1 MRKACTPGGLTPA
14 GLLAC
19 AQRGELGCAYVL
31 AGEDT
36 LAIEQL
42 IGAIRA
48 AVLTP
53 ETEEFNYEALDAETE
68 GVTCAEIIAAIDTV
82 PFLGGTRLV
91 VVKHVEALPASELEA
106 LGEHIVKQIEAERAD
121 VVAVLICRELDK
133 RTKFAKAVAAQGI
146 VVECAAGMVAD
157 PAQAARERYGKQ
169 MSSGAAAM
177 LKELCGGDAR
187 VLANELEKVCLYAG
201 QRERVTEEDVLAVCV
216 DAAVRNEWE
225 VADRL
230 LQGEAGKALLA
241 LRDMR
246 EGGVDAVYESTIVAS
261 ALSRLPGARAAAR
274 DGTLFK
280 RWGEFRMSYNNPAHR
295 AAERRVRG
303 LTERHLAA
311 ALRWLMYMDIAV
323 KGTNVPADIVADV
336 TCLSIA

>member
-1 MRKACTPGGLTPA
+1 MKNIGTGSGLTPA
-14 GLLAC
+14 ELLAC
-19 AQRGELGCAYVL
+19 AQRRELGSAYVL
-31 AGEDT
+31 AGDDT
-36 LAIEQL
+36 LAIERV
-42 IGAIRA
+42 IGAIRG

-53 ETEEFNYEALDAETE
+53 DTQEFNYEALDAETE

-82 PFLGGTRLV
+82 PFMGGVRVV
-91 VVKHVEALPASELEA
+91 VVKHVEALPASEQEA
-106 LGEHIVKQIEAERAD
+106 LGAHVAKQLEAGRTD
-121 VVAVLICRELDK
+121 VVAVLVCRELDK
-133 RTKFAKAVAAQGI
+133 RTKFAKEMAARGI
-146 VVECAAGMVAD
+146 VVECAAGTVAD

-169 MSSGAAAM
+169 MSSGAAAI

-201 QRERVTEEDVLAVCV
+201 QRERVTEEDVWAVCV

-241 LRDMR
+241 LREMR
-246 EGGVDAVYESTIVAS
+246 EGGVDAVYECTIVAS
-261 ALSRLPGARAAAR
+261 ALSRLPGVRAAAR

-295 AAERRVRG
+295 IAERRVRG
-303 LTERHLAA
+303 LTEHHLAA

-323 KGTNVPADIVADV
+323 KGTNLPADILADV
-336 TCLSIA
+336 TCLSMV